1 MKKVAYFP
9 TSKLLESKVNLADFD
24 SFFIALKNEK
34 GSMVKVNDYWKMLV
48 DLGKFYTPNPK
59 KNNVENMK

>member
-1 MKKVAYFP
+1 
-9 TSKLLESKVNLADFD
+9 LESKVNLADFD